1 MHDEIHNIK
10 KPLKPCLLKYFKWLL
25 WLPGKTILFNAV
37 KFLGMRIQVQHD
49 STATKETLVA
59 NLKRM
64 LQAVDMCL
72 LTYHQKLRLYKA
84 GVCLQLSWLLL
95 IEELP

>member
-1 MHDEIHNIK
+1 MALQGLTGKLID
-10 KPLKPCLLKYFKWLL
+10 PQL
-25 WLPGKTILFNAV
+25 WLAGKTIPFKASNSI

-64 LQAVDMCL
+64 LQAVDMYL
-72 LTYHQKLRLYKA
+72 LTCHQKLRL
-84 GVCLQLSWLLL
+84 
-95 IEELP
+95 